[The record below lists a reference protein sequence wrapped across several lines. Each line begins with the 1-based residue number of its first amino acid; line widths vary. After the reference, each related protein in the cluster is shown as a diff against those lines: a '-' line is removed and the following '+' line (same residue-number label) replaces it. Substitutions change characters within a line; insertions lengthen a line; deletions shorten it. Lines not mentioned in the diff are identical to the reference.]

1 MAALTATRRR
11 PEGHGAAPG
20 PELAPLARGSSRTR
34 ARAGVDPGGT
44 TPALGWP
51 ATASR
56 GNRGPSAER
65 GDGPGTGRPS
75 ELGGAH
81 RAGSRPS
88 IEETIMAISMWKT
101 ASKGHAEA
109 GPRASSPTDRPA
121 ATRSLTGPE
130 PREGRTLPSMTATH
144 SGESGPG
151 PYRQEIT
158 DAGDGDTIRT
168 STNAEQLLLR
178 WQRQGDCEAWDRL
191 AEIVVQATR
200 RRSAAHRGRLKCSS
214 FDADD
219 VSQEAL
225 HRFVRG
231 ASHIYPYNVHGFI
244 TRLIDRSA
252 GDLNRT
258 ACRAKRGGGRTV
270 QASVYW
276 SDDRDDRQGKA
287 RSSDSPACTLAT
299 QEGLDSGVCFDESEM
314 FYIRRAFEPY
324 SDRAD
329 ETTAKAWRLAEL
341 LSNDARALGEGLG
354 CSQRA
359 IRRQR
364 ASLR

>member
-1 MAALTATRRR
+1 
-11 PEGHGAAPG
+11 
-20 PELAPLARGSSRTR
+20 
-34 ARAGVDPGGT
+34 
-44 TPALGWP
+44 
-51 ATASR
+51 
-56 GNRGPSAER
+56 
-65 GDGPGTGRPS
+65 
-75 ELGGAH
+75 
-81 RAGSRPS
+81 
-88 IEETIMAISMWKT
+88 MAISRWKT

-121 ATRSLTGPE
+121 GTRSLTGPE

-151 PYRQEIT
+151 SYRQEIT

-191 AEIVVQATR
+191 AEIVVQAAR
-200 RRSAAHRGRLKCSS
+200 RRSVAHRGRLKCSS

-231 ASHIYPYNVHGFI
+231 ASHIHPYNVHGFI

-270 QASVYW
+270 HASVYW

-287 RSSDSPACTLAT
+287 RSSDSPACALAT
-299 QEGLDSGVCFDESEM
+299 REGLDSGVCFDESEM

-329 ETTAKAWRLAEL
+329 ETTAKAWKLAEL
-341 LSNDARALGEGLG
+341 LSNDARALAEGLG

-359 IRRQR
+359 ILRQR
-364 ASLR
+364 ASLRSQLERGLHLLRDEYRSAGKHDDAAAVTELMQKLKKVRACRESSSPARPISPRSRAIGVRREFANRIPAFD